1 MSNDDKDTLA
11 GEYVLGL
18 LGEAEAAAVARD
30 AETDSELARAIAF
43 WQGRLD
49 PLADALPP
57 VPPTRQLWA
66 RISADMEPV
75 SARQAAASARPPARP
90 AWRGTAIASLLLA
103 ACLAA
108 FIGWSRLVAPVPS
121 PAFKAEALLA
131 PPGSFVASVRV
142 QVVASGEMVM
152 VPLQK
157 LVVAEG
163 RQMDLWA
170 WPREEKAPVLLG
182 SVRADGGARPFP
194 YPPREGTPVM
204 ITDEKSGSGL
214 PAAPGPTLY
223 AGLLTISR

>member
-1 MSNDDKDTLA
+1 MSRDEKDMLA

-18 LGEAEAAAVARD
+18 LGAAAAAAVALE
-30 AETDSELARAIAF
+30 AETDSELASAIAF
-43 WQGRLD
+43 WQARLD
-49 PLADALPP
+49 PLADSLAP

-66 RISADMEPV
+66 RIAADMEPASAAV
-75 SARQAAASARPPARP
+75 SRRKPARQA
-90 AWRGTAIASLLLA
+90 WRSTAIASLLLA
-103 ACLAA
+103 ACLAVV
-108 FIGWSRLVAPVPS
+108 IGWQRLGAPAPG

-131 PPGSFVASVRV
+131 APGSFVASARV
-142 QVVASGEMVM
+142 QVVSSGAMVL

-157 LVVAEG
+157 LVVPEG

-182 SVRADGGARPFP
+182 RVRADGGATPFP

-204 ITDEKSGSGL
+204 ITDEKAGMGV
-214 PAAPGPTLY
+214 PTTPGPTLY